1 MSNDLLS
8 EGSPP
13 EHAPGFDLTERP
25 WIRVLRAN
33 GTEDELSLSQVFH
46 QAPNLLRLVG
56 DVPTQEF
63 ALFRLLL
70 AVLHDAVDGPESADD
85 WRELWEADTL
95 PCERIDEYLDEY
107 RERFDLLHP
116 ETPFFQVAKLRTK
129 KNEYSSLDRV
139 VADVPNGNRF
149 FTMRAHGAKRLG
161 FAEAARWLVHAQA
174 FDTSGIKSGA
184 VGDERVKGGK
194 GYPQGVAWAG
204 NLGGVMV
211 QAADLRESL
220 LLNLV
225 ATEYPHI
232 RAEDDDAPAWR
243 HPPAGPG
250 PLEPVEAVHRPYGV
264 RDLYTWQSR
273 RVRLHF
279 DTEGVHGVLLAY
291 GDPLAPHDG
300 RHLQEPMTGWRRSQT
315 QEKKHKRARVY
326 MPREHDPARSAWR
339 GLASLITD
347 RVQGRADDFVRPRVL
362 DWVAWLATE
371 GILRDKDRRVRARLI
386 GARYGTQQ
394 AVIDEVI
401 DDDVNMA
408 VALLDDEHEGLRQ
421 QAVNAV
427 DDAYQAVEVLGTL
440 AHDLARAA
448 GAEPGPRRDTAR
460 DRGYGQL
467 DAHYRNWVGSLDSH
481 TDPDRARAE
490 WQRTLREQIR
500 RIGDELADTAGPSA
514 WEGRIVETK
523 AGDLWL
529 STPQARKRF
538 RQDLARLLPYTA
550 PTPTS

>member
-1 MSNDLLS
+1 VPNDLLTDD
-8 EGSPP
+8 PT
-13 EHAPGFDLTERP
+13 PGRYPTFDLTARP
-25 WIRVLRAN
+25 WIRVLRPDGA
-33 GTEDELSLSQVFH
+33 EDELSLRQVFH
-46 QAPNLLRLVG
+46 QAPNLVRLVG
-56 DVPTQEF
+56 DLPTQEF

-70 AVLHDAVDGPESADD
+70 AILHDAVDGPQSADD
-85 WRELWEADTL
+85 WQELWETDTL
-95 PCERIDEYLDEY
+95 PCEVIDDYLDRH

-116 ETPFFQVAKLRTK
+116 ETPFFQVAKLHTT
-129 KNEYSSLDRV
+129 KNEYSALDRV

-149 FTMRAHGAKRLG
+149 FTMRAHGAQRLD

-184 VGDERVKGGK
+184 VGDLRVKGGK

-225 ATEYPHI
+225 ATEYEQI
-232 RAEDDDAPAWR
+232 RADDADAPAWR
-243 HPPAGPG
+243 RPPNGPG
-250 PLEPVEAVHRPYGV
+250 PMKPVEAVHRPHGV

-279 DTEGVHGVLLAY
+279 DDHGVHGVLLAY
-291 GDPLAPHDG
+291 GDPLAAHDN
-300 RHLQEPMTGWRRSQT
+300 RHRQEPMTGWRRSQA
-315 QEKKHKRARVY
+315 QERKHKVAKVY

-347 RVQGRADDFVRPRVL
+347 RVRGEADDFVRPRVL
-362 DWVAWLATE
+362 DWVAWLVTHGFLE
-371 GILRDKDRRVRARLI
+371 EKDRSVRARLI

-394 AVIDEVI
+394 SVIDEVV

-408 VALLDDEHEGLRQ
+408 VALLDDHHQGLRQ

-427 DDAYQAVEVLGTL
+427 DDAYRAVEILGTL
-440 AHDLARAA
+440 AQDLARAA
-448 GAEPGPRRDTAR
+448 GTEPGPRRDAAR

-467 DAHYRNWVGSLDSH
+467 DGHYRRWLGSLGTD
-481 TDPDRARAE
+481 TDPDQARAE
-490 WQRTLREQIR
+490 WQLTLRQQIS

-514 WEGRIVETK
+514 WEGRVVDTK
-523 AGDLWL
+523 VGDLWL
-529 STPQARKRF
+529 STPQARSRF
-538 RQDLARLLPYTA
+538 RRDLRELLPYTA
-550 PTPTS
+550 PALTN